1 MHFSVLFV
9 FSTLVNG
16 VFVSVYINIVIVT
29 NQIRCKLNIFSRLL
43 YRVFD
48 ILLFRNNTVII
59 LKQVRM
65 FQNKFPRCEI
75 FALSVFVGILSA
87 DFVFTCSVNVSVI
100 FSSLSTK
107 RRPRKRY
114 FHIYADSRLTNHLV
128 FRLSLE
134 QAYFLR
140 KLNRYYP

>member
-1 MHFSVLFV
+1 MLFV

-16 VFVSVYINIVIVT
+16 VFVSVDINIVIVT
-29 NQIRCKLNIFSRLL
+29 NQIRCKLNFFSRLL

-65 FQNKFPRCEI
+65 FQNKFPRYEI

-87 DFVFTCSVNVSVI
+87 DFC
-100 FSSLSTK
+100 
-107 RRPRKRY
+107 
-114 FHIYADSRLTNHLV
+114 FHMLC
-128 FRLSLE
+128 
-134 QAYFLR
+134 
-140 KLNRYYP
+140 